1 MQVCRFPVSCSSRKC
16 HAQAQH
22 DICQLARESGRL
34 TEHLT
39 QGRGVGPG
47 NNGMSNTL
55 DPMSLRRLS
64 CPRSLPPSDQDASDK
79 LKRQTS
85 LNNIN
90 GLLSLK
96 AMEDRKAEPEDIPLV
111 QCGDQDGTLGHKIR
125 IGGQSIFHCFVRR
138 SLTV

>member
-1 MQVCRFPVSCSSRKC
+1 MQVCRFPVSSRSRKC
-16 HAQAQH
+16 PAQAQH

-34 TEHLT
+34 TEHVT
-39 QGRGVGPG
+39 QGRGVGPE
-47 NNGMSNTL
+47 NDRTSNTL

-64 CPRSLPPSDQDASDK
+64 CPRSQPPSDQDASDK

-85 LNNIN
+85 PNNIN

-96 AMEDRKAEPEDIPLV
+96 AMENRKAEPEDIPLV

-125 IGGQSIFHCFVRR
+125 IGGQSIFHFSVRR